1 MLVLINNKL
10 YIKVYSNRYN
20 SVEFKKVGNNITL
33 VPTSDVLE
41 PNSDTKM
48 VETTYELEKEKFI
61 KKMNNDTK
69 EERKPVN
76 RYHKY

>member
-20 SVEFKKVGNNITL
+20 GVEFKMIGKNLNL
-33 VPTSDVLE
+33 VPTSEVLE
-41 PNSDTKM
+41 PTSDTKM

-61 KKMNNDTK
+61 KKSNNEDK
-69 EERKPVN
+69 EERKPIN
-76 RYHKY
+76 RYRKY